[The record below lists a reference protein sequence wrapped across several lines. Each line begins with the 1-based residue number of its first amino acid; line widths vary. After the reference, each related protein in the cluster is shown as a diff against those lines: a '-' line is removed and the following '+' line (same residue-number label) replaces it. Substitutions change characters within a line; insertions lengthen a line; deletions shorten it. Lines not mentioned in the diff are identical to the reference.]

1 MVLVTNTKMSTIV
14 PACIR
19 CSMKTSGM
27 DGCTNEYMRLYCF
40 IQGLRKGL
48 SLADPG
54 RQTGKASHR
63 PLWSL
68 NNQSF
73 PFVYITHS
81 LLATTSLPTRL
92 LGKQFT
98 KVPRTRGSQ
107 SFTYNRELG
116 M

>member
-1 MVLVTNTKMSTIV
+1 
-14 PACIR
+14 
-19 CSMKTSGM
+19 MKTSGM